1 MIQDRNSED
10 KDEIN
15 RRRKRALLDTLLH
28 GNNFTLQDVEDEV
41 NTFLFAGV
49 DTTTASMCFIMWS
62 LGKHQ
67 STQQRL
73 YEEITT
79 VLGDKVEITN
89 EEINQMVYLDLYIKE
104 CQRLYTI
111 VPLTARQVTRD
122 TKIGNHLL
130 PKGSVLW
137 INNYAMANDEDY
149 FENPQEF
156 NPERFLDKEICNKYA
171 YLPFGG
177 GLRECI
183 GKRYAVQMMKMLT
196 VKMILNFQI
205 HLENPEEQLDLIS
218 EMSLKNKT
226 GFNLVFQKRC

>member
-1 MIQDRNSED
+1 MENED
-10 KDEIN
+10 DKIGI
-15 RRRKRALLDTLLH
+15 RRKKALLDTLIH
-28 GNNFTLQDVEDEV
+28 GNNFALEDVKEEV

-49 DTTTASMCFIMWS
+49 DTTTASMCFILWS

-67 STQQRL
+67 SKQQRL
-73 YEEITT
+73 YEEIKL
-79 VLGDKVEITN
+79 VLGNKRDITN
-89 EEINQMVYLDLYIKE
+89 EDINQMTYLDLYIKE

-111 VPLTARQVTRD
+111 VPLTGRQVHTD
-122 TKIGNHLL
+122 TKIGNYLC

-137 INNYAMANDEDY
+137 INNYAMANDEEY
-149 FENPQEF
+149 FENPHEF
-156 NPERFLDKEICNKYA
+156 NPDRFLDKECCKKYA

-196 VKMILNFQI
+196 AKMILNLQI
-205 HLENPEEQLDLIS
+205 SLENPNEELDLIS
-218 EMSLKNKT
+218 EMSLKNKC